1 MSKDYEEFMSSQQ
14 KKEKV
19 TVIKT
24 SEINEDSDDKRLDL
38 ILKKL
43 ENIEKHL
50 GIYTKTI
57 YDDMKPAYSV
67 KDAATILGCTPQKV
81 RQYIKYNMLDSFRVG
96 YKKMIRSESIKKLI
110 QNNL

>member
-1 MSKDYEEFMSSQQ
+1 MSKDYEEFMSSQ
-14 KKEKV
+14 KTKEKV
-19 TVIKT
+19 TDIKT
-24 SEINEDSDDKRLDL
+24 TEINKHGDDKRLDL

-96 YKKMIRSESIKKLI
+96 YKKMVRSESIKKLI

>member
-1 MSKDYEEFMSSQQ
+1 MSTDYEEFMSSQQ
-14 KKEKV
+14 TKEKV
-19 TVIKT
+19 IDIKT
-24 SEINEDSDDKRLDL
+24 SEIHEDSDDKRLDL

-96 YKKMIRSESIKKLI
+96 SKKMIRSESIKKLI
-110 QNNL
+110 QNNS